1 MGWHGYL
8 SSFEK
13 EKLNTERLGEW
24 LRSQRQQVAELGF
37 EVTTSDPMNEVL
49 DHEGSEVSPER
60 NRKQENQASRL

>member
-8 SSFEK
+8 SSSEN

-24 LRSQRQQVAELGF
+24 PRSQRQQVAELGF

-49 DHEGSEVSPER
+49 DHDGSEVSLER
-60 NRKQENQASRL
+60 TRKQENQASRL